1 MVKRQY
7 HPHSVVWGKLGP
19 VARQMRSEQTRAEH
33 TLWEQL
39 RAHHLAKYKC
49 RRQHAIDRFIVDF
62 FCREAA
68 LIIEIDGPIHEQQ
81 IEQDQEREE
90 ILADLGFRVL
100 RFTNDQV
107 LYHLDDVLTQIL
119 QVIENPPPRP

>member
-1 MVKRQY
+1 MVKKQY
-7 HPHSVVWGKLGP
+7 HPHSALWNKLGP
-19 VARQMRSEQTRAEH
+19 IAKQMRSEQTNGEYI
-33 TLWEQL
+33 LWEHL
-39 RAHHLAKYKC
+39 RAHHLAGYKF

-68 LIIEIDGPIHEQQ
+68 QILEIDGPIHEQQ